1 MPNPNHRESRLLF
14 VREAKKLYKKEFLK
28 WYKLTTE
35 IIPLL
40 KFFRQVEVR
49 IPTLYIMGSEDY
61 LFLTPVRKLV
71 KEQNNSKLFVIPNCG
86 HVVNVE
92 NPGLFNDKM
101 LSFIK
106 SKTRIN

>member
-1 MPNPNHRESRLLF
+1 MFERQ
-14 VREAKKLYKKEFLK
+14 KKLYKKEFLK

-40 KFFRQVEVR
+40 KIFRQVEVR

-71 KEQNNSKLFVIPNCG
+71 KEHNNSKLFVIPNCG

-92 NPGLFNDKM
+92 NPSLFNSKM

-106 SKTRIN
+106 SKSE

>member
-1 MPNPNHRESRLLF
+1 MF
-14 VREAKKLYKKEFLK
+14 VREARKLYRKEFLR

-40 KFFRQVEVR
+40 KIFRRIEVK
-49 IPTLYIMGSEDY
+49 IPTLYIMGAQDY

-71 KEQNNSKLFVIPNCG
+71 SKHSHSKLIVLPQCG

-92 NPGLFNDKM
+92 RPELFNKGM
-101 LSFIK
+101 LKFIQK
-106 SKTRIN
+106 AF